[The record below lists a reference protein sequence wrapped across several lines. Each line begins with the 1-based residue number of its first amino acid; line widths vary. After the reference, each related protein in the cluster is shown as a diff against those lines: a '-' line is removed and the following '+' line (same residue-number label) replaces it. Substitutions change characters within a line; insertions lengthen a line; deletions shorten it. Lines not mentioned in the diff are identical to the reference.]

1 MLCDC
6 VAWGANGRRTCH
18 LVLIIRFTNAC
29 FWGGYLHDV
38 YGNEQ
43 SCIVSRPS
51 TSSYSG
57 KSVCAC

>member
-1 MLCDC
+1 MR
-6 VAWGANGRRTCH
+6 VF
-18 LVLIIRFTNAC
+18 LV
-29 FWGGYLHDV
+29 GYLHDV

-51 TSSYSG
+51 TSSYSE